1 MAPLPLLLAALAS
14 TLPFLPVDD
23 IAPPPEAERVPSSTI
38 VLTTS
43 TADAGVRSVT
53 LHCEPSGGSHPNPRG
68 ACDELLRSDGDV
80 QGVQDSDALCTFEY
94 RPVHVTAVGSW
105 RGRHR
110 SFDHVYANACVMRV
124 DTGSVFQ
131 F

>member
-1 MAPLPLLLAALAS
+1 MAPLPFILAAFAAVI
-14 TLPFLPVDD
+14 PFLPAND
-23 IAPPPEAERVPSSTI
+23 IAPPPGAERLPSSTI
-38 VLTTS
+38 ALTTS
-43 TADAGVRSVT
+43 TEGAGVRSVN
-53 LHCEPSGGSHPNPRG
+53 LLCEPSGGSHPKAQA

-80 QGVQDSDALCTFEY
+80 QAVQDSDAICTFEY

-105 RGRHR
+105 RGERR
-110 SFDHVYANACVMRV
+110 SFDHVYANACAMRV

>member
-1 MAPLPLLLAALAS
+1 MAPLPLLLAAFAAVI
-14 TLPFLPVDD
+14 PFLPSAD
-23 IAPPPEAERVPSSTI
+23 IAPPPGAERVPSSTI

-43 TADAGVRSVT
+43 TGDAGVRSVD
-53 LHCEPSGGSHPNPRG
+53 LHCEPSGGSHPNAQQ

-80 QGVQDSDALCTFEY
+80 QAVQDSDALCTFEY

-105 RGRHR
+105 HGQRRN
-110 SFDHVYANACVMRV
+110 FDHVYANACVMRV